1 MLQGI
6 DGSRVQKVLESVHIA
21 ANKNTVPGD
30 VLSMVPGGIRMG
42 IGSSLFY
49 ILILG
54 NGASFELFF
63 NQIGVSH
70 DSKLRQVNCKPVA
83 MGENYFCSSPPP
95 PRVRTQLVH
104 LPIQLEPKIGSS
116 PMEVQQR
123 KPVVVAATIQ
133 LEHKSEE
140 ERKETK
146 PVVDKK
152 GPVRACIPLQV
163 DKKDHATGLAVGET
177 TLIGNNVSILHNV
190 TLGGTGKASG
200 DRHLKIGDGVLIG
213 PGTCILGNIK
223 IGDGAK
229 IGACSV
235 MLKEVPPRTTVVGNP
250 ARVVGGKDNP
260 IKLDKVPSFTM
271 DHTSWSDYRLIMF
284 FNCLPNC
291 FCLFL
296 DYFCSSPPPPRVR
309 TQLVHLPIQLE
320 PKIGSS
326 PMEVQQRKPTVA
338 AATIQLEHKE
348 ASRGNKLKQ
357 DHNIRFQIYTDDKVS

>member
-1 MLQGI
+1 MFRYAFTKDKIISI

-30 VLSMVPGGIRMG
+30 VSAMAPGGIRM
-42 IGSSLFY
+42 
-49 ILILG
+49 
-54 NGASFELFF
+54 AR
-63 NQIGVSH
+63 
-70 DSKLRQVNCKPVA
+70 LRQVNCKPVA

-123 KPVVVAATIQ
+123 KPAVAAATIQ
-133 LEHKSEE
+133 LEHK
-140 ERKETK
+140 
-146 PVVDKK
+146 
-152 GPVRACIPLQV
+152 
-163 DKKDHATGLAVGET
+163 T

-190 TLGGTGKASG
+190 TLGGTSKASG

-229 IGACSV
+229 IGACFV
-235 MLKEVPPRTTVVGNP
+235 VLKEVPPRTTIVGNP

-260 IKLDKVPSFTM
+260 IKLDKMPSFTM
-271 DHTSWSDYRLIMF
+271 DHTSWSDY
-284 FNCLPNC
+284 
-291 FCLFL
+291 
-296 DYFCSSPPPPRVR
+296 
-309 TQLVHLPIQLE
+309 
-320 PKIGSS
+320 
-326 PMEVQQRKPTVA
+326 
-338 AATIQLEHKE
+338 E

-357 DHNIRFQIYTDDKVS
+357 DHNIRFQIYTDDKHQKKNLTQLNLLIQPHEYIQQQRNISNSTKLTPVSSFTALAVAVYISSA